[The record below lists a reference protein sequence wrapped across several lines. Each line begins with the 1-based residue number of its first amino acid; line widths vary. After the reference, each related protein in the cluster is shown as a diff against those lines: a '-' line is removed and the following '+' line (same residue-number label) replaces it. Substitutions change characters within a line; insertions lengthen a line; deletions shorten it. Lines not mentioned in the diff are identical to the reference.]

1 MPPTEVRL
9 PDGRVITLGDHGD
22 YPLFSSAMLQSD
34 QSVEAE
40 IFTYRRGATLPG
52 GNTSTVKAD
61 KRHTNVPDAGRMP
74 SSEEMMIFSIAV
86 EFETSVALAALKQVM
101 DNVYMELFI
110 DGSKP
115 FVEALVKH
123 HPAGSGIAGETTEN
137 SVYTWGNG
145 VPHPSANRQLAV
157 PHLIPGDSTYSV
169 TLSEPG
175 GALTAASADI
185 LTRVVFRGFR
195 RRKVQ

>member
-1 MPPTEVRL
+1 MPPTDIQL
-9 PDGRVITLGDHGD
+9 PNGQTIRVGDHGD
-22 YPLFSSAMLQSD
+22 YPLYSAAMLQSD

-52 GNTSTVKAD
+52 GNTSTVKAN
-61 KRHTNVPDAGRMP
+61 KLHTNVPDAGRMP
-74 SSEEMMIFSIAV
+74 SSEEMMVFSIAV

-101 DNVYMELFI
+101 DNVYLELFI

-115 FVEALVKH
+115 FVESIVKH
-123 HPAGSGIAGETTEN
+123 HPAGSGIWGFSNEDAAY
-137 SVYTWGNG
+137 SYGNG
-145 VPHPSANRQLAV
+145 EPHPAANRQLAV
-157 PHLIPGDSTYSV
+157 PHLIPPDSTYSV

-175 GALTAASADI
+175 GALTAGSADI
-185 LTRVVFRGFR
+185 LTRVIFRGLR